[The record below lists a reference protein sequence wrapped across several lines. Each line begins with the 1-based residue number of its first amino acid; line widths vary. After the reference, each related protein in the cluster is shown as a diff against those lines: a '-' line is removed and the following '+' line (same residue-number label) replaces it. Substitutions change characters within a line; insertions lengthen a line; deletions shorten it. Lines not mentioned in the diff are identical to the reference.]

1 MAEEDFSGDKGFRR
15 YAANV
20 DRALSI
26 FDTQLQE
33 WADYISFLGRLSKA
47 LQSHPANISV
57 VPSKSLVARRLAQC
71 LAPSLPS
78 GVHQKA
84 LEVYNYIFTLITPA
98 GVARDLSLYLPGLSP
113 VLSFASLTVRS
124 PFLILLRQHI
134 LSLPAPTLRPAC
146 KAIILTLLPG
156 LEDEG
161 SEDFDTTYKL
171 INDFRNALRAGAE
184 LEDSYF
190 WQCFFLATINSPSR
204 RLGSLAYLVRE
215 LPKLGSGT
223 TSTNDVPPEAAIASS
238 KMLTT
243 PEPGLL
249 VRCFAAGLRD
259 EQILIQRGFLDL
271 LVTHLPLHASVF
283 TSMITQPDLEL
294 LMRAASSVVAR
305 RDMSL
310 NRRLWSWLLGP
321 EPLPSADD
329 RPNSSGTDKG
339 ITAARTEYFEKHGLK
354 PLTNSILALINA
366 DPRDVA
372 ERARPFRICLSL
384 MDRWEIG
391 GLVVPLVFLP
401 AIRSVKRYQVEEGVE
416 KKEFQEV
423 LRSASVFFNGVESGL
438 IWSEINSLIF
448 AALED
453 DTTAPIGAEHQIS
466 RKMASLELVRFII
479 NHFNI
484 SEEEMLAVHIPLTSL
499 GIICTVNTLAGT
511 EEEDD
516 EDDPKE
522 QSPIPAAA
530 ISLALELIDH
540 IPAAVLAPRSGSQRR
555 GAAEPGEKGALDDGS
570 VVIRLKAFY
579 TQHQGDLTLSPPPV
593 SSSDAAELFLQKA
606 TRIFSHSLSATFT
619 GYGEGEYFHYS
630 QEQQSWVAK
639 NAQLLI
645 LLLEKTSST
654 PTTTTSSPPA
664 SKALATEINSLF
676 DVLQSR
682 LPWGKIMLNQR
693 LPFSAASAMNDVVV
707 ALYPRYI
714 YYEQLYALTPL
725 LVQQFWERLDPRDVR
740 YHVEA
745 VRCIWKLH
753 YALCNNAA
761 DGGDQDVEGCISSLM
776 QQADSQNQ
784 DGTDTVGL
792 FAILWLH
799 SLGEDKDKSVFL
811 PLLKQPLF
819 LVLDLLSTSNSN
831 GIHKWAE
838 PGQAKA
844 FLQSLNGESLAQV
857 FNVMVSETAHFPRFQ
872 DGFVGDWA
880 ENGRAVSTYDREG
893 VDCSQPLY
901 ILQTLGRILANSTQ
915 EMWHELAT
923 AVVQYKSKERGVMSD
938 GPGGDGRPATMQR
951 YFARI
956 CLRGM
961 GGVGIGRGDATMR
974 DSILPLN
981 KAALK
986 LLGKL
991 WGEENAYRNDKDMR
1005 DIYGEAAKLLCWWA
1019 DRLNQNASGRNKAL
1033 QSEILEVL
1041 GKTVRI
1047 LAAFNGSPFEAMTGQ
1062 MDVKLHNKHLQEE
1075 RRRTLRSPL
1084 GEPLTPPPTLL
1095 CSLQTTIIGALHQI
1109 PSQAVMSD
1117 WAVFVRECVRLT
1129 IFNVDQLEPLARSS
1143 TEGLS
1148 RGNASLNV
1156 TFQERY
1162 LEPETDQHTYI
1173 ETEKSMCARIDILE
1187 TLILKAHDLVH
1198 AEDILML
1205 ESKGRKSSTNREDR
1219 GSDKGFLGGIFGST
1233 GEAGNEVAEKDTPI
1247 TPRQRVQV
1255 LITGAAETMFYAWH
1269 WADRGKKGIEA
1280 DSKHSFHYTSLKLR
1294 SRARKLLEVLFQR
1307 EAGACMETMVGLW
1320 TSDNKDTEQA
1330 ALQLI
1335 NVLDRTQPQNAM
1347 PLLFELVH
1355 DRVMGP
1361 QHPTFGW
1368 RMTQSAHGD
1377 KTLTSTADVLAFMN
1391 SYTLSLENDAV
1402 VEIWGDAAAFLRDIL
1417 ANPMTYRAILPSLV
1431 KFLGLVGEKI
1441 AKTMRGKSD
1450 KVMRREVADM
1460 WLRLLTA
1467 VFTTNP
1473 GAWQTIFSSRTSA
1486 HPRHQAQDI
1495 ISVLACITPSLPQ
1508 ILSENTLIL
1517 QAANTLSSSIIQPT
1531 IRAKQFPENITPTFL
1546 HLLHSLG
1553 QFGAGQQNS
1562 ASAGLMKVFRRDVGE
1577 AFNHPAFFSC
1587 TSSEFDSW
1595 KGILRL
1601 WSNKDRERIVTDLLS
1616 RIAPPTT
1623 AGIVFGVGATSARM
1637 EADVRTKS
1645 TLKRIM
1651 ALILADGRDAWV
1663 AILPAVFAKVTELL
1677 TATTTSSPSSAT
1689 RAEIYILIRSLI
1701 IRTSPIHLSFLWPS
1715 LNSELESCL
1724 SSCLPGGNS
1733 REAERERE
1741 VWDGAALVQG
1751 CKLLEQLLDIAPEEW
1766 QVGDWTFVRDGADF
1780 RSPPSEEDAVALTDR
1795 LVVEL
1800 GNGGDAPAGEHVDLS
1815 FETEGMEREDVI
1827 LRLRPFFAGLAGRQ
1841 MDEVLGGTGGSKI
1854 DELRMWKGVVR
1865 DVFVKDETDV
1875 ARE

>member
-1 MAEEDFSGDKGFRR
+1 MTEEDFSGDKGFRR

-33 WADYISFLGRLSKA
+33 WADYISFLGRLLKA
-47 LQSHPANISV
+47 FQSHPSNISV

-84 LEVYNYIFTLITPA
+84 LEVYSYIFTLITPA

-134 LSLPAPTLRPAC
+134 LPLPAPTLRPAC
-146 KAIILTLLPG
+146 KALILTLLPG

-171 INDFRNALRAGAE
+171 INDFRNALRADAE

-190 WQCFFLATINSPSR
+190 WQCFFLATITSPSR

-215 LPKLGSGT
+215 LPNLGSGT
-223 TSTNDVPPEAAIASS
+223 TSTNDVPPETAIVSS

-283 TSMITQPDLEL
+283 TSMITQSDLEL
-294 LMRAASSVVAR
+294 LMRAASGVVAR

-329 RPNSSGTDKG
+329 RPTSSSTDKG
-339 ITAARTEYFEKHGLK
+339 ITTTRTEYFEKHGLR

-401 AIRSVKRYQVEEGVE
+401 AIRSVKRYQAEEGVG

-453 DTTAPIGAEHQIS
+453 ETTAPIGAQQQIS
-466 RKMASLELVRFII
+466 MKMASLELVRFII

-516 EDDPKE
+516 EDDPK
-522 QSPIPAAA
+522 QRSPIPAAA
-530 ISLALELIDH
+530 ISLALELINH
-540 IPAAVLAPRSGSQRR
+540 IPAAVIAPRSGSQRR
-555 GAAEPGEKGALDDGS
+555 GAAEPGEMGALDDGS
-570 VVIRLKAFY
+570 VIIRLKTFY

-593 SSSDAAELFLQKA
+593 NSSDAAELFLQRA
-606 TRIFSHSLSATFT
+606 TQIFSRSLSATFT
-619 GYGEGEYFHYS
+619 GYGEGESFHYI
-630 QEQQSWVAK
+630 QEQQSWVAN

-645 LLLEKTSST
+645 LLLEKTSFTS
-654 PTTTTSSPPA
+654 TTTTSSPPA
-664 SKALATEINSLF
+664 SKAMATEINSLF
-676 DVLQSR
+676 DILQSR
-682 LPWGKIMLNQR
+682 LPWGRIKLNQR

-714 YYEQLYALTPL
+714 DYEQLYALTPL

-745 VRCIWKLH
+745 VRCIWRLH
-753 YALCNNAA
+753 CALCNNAA
-761 DGGDQDVEGCISSLM
+761 DGGDRDVEGCISLLM
-776 QQADSQNQ
+776 QQAGSQDQ
-784 DGTDTVGL
+784 DGTDAVGL
-792 FAILWLH
+792 FGILWLH

-831 GIHKWAE
+831 GNHKWAE
-838 PGQAKA
+838 LGQAKT
-844 FLQSLNGESLAQV
+844 FLQSLNGESLTQV
-857 FNVMVSETAHFPRFQ
+857 FNVLISETAHFPRFQ

-880 ENGRAVSTYDREG
+880 ENGRAVSTYDGEN
-893 VDCSQPLY
+893 VDCSQPVY
-901 ILQTLGRILANSTQ
+901 ILQTLGKILVHSTQ
-915 EMWHELAT
+915 EMWHVLAT
-923 AVVQYKSKERGVMSD
+923 AVVQYNSTERGVMSG
-938 GPGGDGRPATMQR
+938 GPGGDGQPATMQR

-961 GGVGIGRGDATMR
+961 GAVGIGRGDATMR

-986 LLGKL
+986 LLRKL
-991 WGEENAYRNDKDMR
+991 WGEENAYRNDKDMA
-1005 DIYGEAAKLLCWWA
+1005 DTCGEAAKLLCWWA
-1019 DRLNQNASGRNKAL
+1019 DRLNQNASGGNKEL

-1041 GKTVRI
+1041 GRTVRI
-1047 LAAFNGSPFEAMTGQ
+1047 LAAFNASPFEAMTGQ

-1075 RRRTLRSPL
+1075 RIQTLRSPL
-1084 GEPLTPPPTLL
+1084 QDPLPPPPTLL
-1095 CSLQTTIIGALHQI
+1095 HSLKTTIIGALHQI

-1117 WAVFVRECVRLT
+1117 WAVFVRECVRVN
-1129 IFNVDQLEPLARSS
+1129 IFNVDQLDPLARSS
-1143 TEGLS
+1143 TEALS
-1148 RGNASLNV
+1148 RGNASLNA

-1162 LEPETDQHTYI
+1162 LEPEMDQHTYI
-1173 ETEKSMCARIDILE
+1173 ETEKSMCAKIDILE
-1187 TLILKAHDLVH
+1187 TLVLKAHDLVH

-1205 ESKGRKSSTNREDR
+1205 ESKGRKSSAREDR

-1233 GEAGNEVAEKDTPI
+1233 GEAGNEVPEKDTPI
-1247 TPRQRVQV
+1247 SPRQRVQV

-1294 SRARKLLEVLFQR
+1294 SRARKLLEVLFQH
-1307 EAGACMETMVGLW
+1307 EAGACMEAMVGLW
-1320 TSDNKDTEQA
+1320 TSDNKDTEKA

-1377 KTLTSTADVLAFMN
+1377 RTLTSTADVLAFME

-1402 VEIWGDAAAFLRDIL
+1402 VEIWGDTAAFLRDVL

-1431 KFLGLVGEKI
+1431 KFLGFVGEKI
-1441 AKTMRGKSD
+1441 AKTIRGKSD

-1473 GAWQTIFSSRTSA
+1473 GAWQTIFCSPTSA

-1508 ILSENTLIL
+1508 ILSDNTLLL
-1517 QAANTLSSSIIQPT
+1517 QATNTLSTSIIQPT
-1531 IRAKQFPENITPTFL
+1531 IRAKKFPENITPTFL
-1546 HLLHSLG
+1546 HLLHSIG
-1553 QFGAGQQNS
+1553 QFGAGQHNS
-1562 ASAGLMKVFRRDVGE
+1562 ASAGLVKVFRRDVGE

-1587 TSSEFDSW
+1587 TPSEFDLW
-1595 KGILRL
+1595 KGILKL
-1601 WSNKDRERIVTDLLS
+1601 WSNKDRERIVSDLLS
-1616 RIAPPTT
+1616 RVAPPTT

-1637 EADVRTKS
+1637 EADMRTKS
-1645 TLKRIM
+1645 TLKRIT

-1663 AILPAVFAKVTELL
+1663 AVLPAIFAKVTELL

-1724 SSCLPGGNS
+1724 SSSLAGGNS

-1741 VWDGAALVQG
+1741 VWDGAALIQG
-1751 CKLLEQLLDIAPEEW
+1751 CKLLEQLLDVAPEEW
-1766 QVGDWTFVRDGADF
+1766 QVGEWTFVRDGADIL
-1780 RSPPSEEDAVALTDR
+1780 SPPSEEDAVALTDR
-1795 LVVEL
+1795 LKVEL
-1800 GNGGDAPAGEHVDLS
+1800 GSGEDATAGDQVDLS

-1827 LRLRPFFAGLAGRQ
+1827 LRLRPFFAGLGWRQ
-1841 MDEVLGGTGGSKI
+1841 MDEVLRGMGGCKI
-1854 DELRMWKGVVR
+1854 DELGMWKGVVR
-1865 DVFVKDETDV
+1865 DVFVKEDTNV
-1875 ARE
+1875 TTQ